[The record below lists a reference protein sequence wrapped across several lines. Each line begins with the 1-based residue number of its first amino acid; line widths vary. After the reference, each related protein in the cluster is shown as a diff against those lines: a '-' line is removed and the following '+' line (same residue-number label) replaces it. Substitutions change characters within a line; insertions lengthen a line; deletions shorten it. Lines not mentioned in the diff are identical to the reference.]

1 MASRA
6 LAAIALAIGVQ
17 GAPRSSVFKVVEVD
31 GRVTA
36 FRASE
41 LAPIAVDGG
50 ASLRRASAEFCA
62 SNGLDVAACAEPLF
76 DATASQLRAPEA
88 AEPFGLGDCAADAES
103 AELQRSALADG
114 SAASCDDV
122 GACTCPAASDV
133 FNGRRCIAAADAPSW
148 STNRGYWSTVPGTRE
163 LYVPGGGA
171 WTGGNGETVNA
182 SLLLELESDDDLAA
196 FHDSVRADDTFTQ
209 FLGST
214 LKGQRVLD
222 VGSGLGRQSV
232 AFALLGAHVT
242 FLDVVPANQA
252 ILRRVL
258 RAKGL
263 LEAETGAAG
272 AEAGDA
278 EPLVQLAL
286 FDSLAT
292 LDAALARATA
302 PLRPGGPRR
311 LFDAIFACGS
321 LHHLPRELIVAEM
334 AVLLPYLRG
343 GGRWI
348 QLAYPLARWRQ
359 WPAAVG
365 GATPHFGL
373 GGFGQIDGPRT
384 PWAEW
389 YSPGKLRATL
399 ARAAAAVQCA
409 DDADAAACA
418 EPGVARTAGDLAR
431 ACPSG
436 ARGGGQGPVRRARQ
450 LHLSWCGTIGFPAAV
465 AARGPDYN
473 WVSLTVG

>member
-1 MASRA
+1 MDNAA
-6 LAAIALAIGVQ
+6 AAIALAFFLGVVR

-31 GRVTA
+31 GKVTA

-41 LAPIAVDGG
+41 LSPIAVDDG
-50 ASLRRASAEFCA
+50 ASLRRASAAFCA
-62 SNGLDVAACAEPLF
+62 ANDLDVAACADPLF
-76 DATASQLRAPEA
+76 DATASQLRAPDA
-88 AEPFGLGDCAADAES
+88 AESFGLGECAVDAQ
-103 AELQRSALADG
+103 AAALQRSALADD

-263 LEAETGAAG
+263 LGAETGAETG
-272 AEAGDA
+272 ADDA
-278 EPLVQLAL
+278 EPRVQLAL

-302 PLRPGGPRR
+302 PLRVGGPRR
-311 LFDAIFACGS
+311 LFDAVFACGS

-348 QLAYPLARWRQ
+348 QLAYPLARWRK

-409 DDADAAACA
+409 DDAGGAACA
-418 EPGVARTAGDLAR
+418 DPSVARTAADLAR

-436 ARGGGQGPVRRARQ
+436 ERGGGQGPVRRARQ
-450 LHLSWCGTIGFPAAV
+450 MHLSWCGTIGFPAAV
-465 AARGPDYN
+465 AARGP
-473 WVSLTVG
+473 G